1 MALGRAFS
9 VAVRGL
15 DAVLVEIEADITS
28 GLPGV
33 HLVGLPDAALQ
44 ESRDRV
50 RAAITNCGNSWPMAR
65 LTLALS
71 PATLPKV
78 GSVYDLA
85 LASAVLSAHLKATWS
100 RLEKTVLLGE
110 LALDGR
116 VRPVKGVLPA
126 VLAAKQEGWPA
137 VVVPLENLAE
147 ASLIDGIE
155 VLGARTLRQLQAW
168 LDGKAALQCE
178 VASTASEPDPVAEL
192 ADVVGQTHA
201 RFAVEVAAAGG
212 HHLMLTGPPGIGKT
226 MLAQRLPGLLPALTP
241 DEALEVTA
249 IHSVAGL
256 LYSDAPLITRPPFVA
271 PHHTSSVAA
280 LVGGGAGMARP
291 GAVSRAHRGV
301 LFLDECAEVGVS
313 ALEALRTPLEEGE
326 IRLARRDGVARY
338 PARFQLVLA
347 ANPCPCAP
355 ADPRD
360 CSCAA
365 AEKRRYLGKLSGPL
379 LDRVDL
385 QIEMDP
391 VRSTSINAEHG
402 ESTVTVRARVEAA
415 RDAAAQR
422 WTPYGVRTNA
432 EVSGPLLRRR
442 FRPPHQVMAPLR
454 TALDRGL
461 LSIRGVDRS
470 LRVAWSLCDL
480 AGRSSPSLD
489 DVTTALSFRQSGG
502 AR

>member
-9 VAVRGL
+9 VAVCGL
-15 DAVLVEIEADITS
+15 DGRIVEIEADISS

-50 RAAITNCGNSWPMAR
+50 RAAVTNCGNSWPMAR

-71 PATLPKV
+71 PATLPKM
-78 GSVYDLA
+78 GSVYDIA
-85 LASAVLSAHLKATWS
+85 LAVAVLSAQRKKSWH

-110 LALDGR
+110 LSLDGR
-116 VRPVKGVLPA
+116 VRPVRGVLPA
-126 VLAAKQEGWPA
+126 VLAAKRDGWPA
-137 VVVPLENLAE
+137 VVVPADNLAE
-147 ASLIDGIE
+147 ASLVDGLD
-155 VLGARTLRQLQAW
+155 VWGVRTLGQLQSW
-168 LDGKAALQCE
+168 LNGSASLQDRIAA
-178 VASTASEPDPVAEL
+178 AATIHEPAADL
-192 ADVVGQTHA
+192 ADVVGQAQA
-201 RFAVEVAAAGG
+201 RFAVEVAAAGA

-226 MLAQRLPGLLPALTP
+226 MLAQRLPGLLPPLS
-241 DEALEVTA
+241 DSEALEVTA

-256 LYSDAPLITRPPFVA
+256 LSEGTPMMIRPPFVA
-271 PHHTSSVAA
+271 PHHNSTVAA
-280 LVGGGAGMARP
+280 LIGGGSGMARP

-301 LFLDECAEVGVS
+301 LFLDECAEISAS

-326 IRLARRDGVARY
+326 IRLARRDGVACY

-360 CSCAA
+360 CICAA
-365 AEKRRYLGKLSGPL
+365 AVKRRYLGKLSGPL

-385 QIEMDP
+385 RVQMHP
-391 VRSTSINAEHG
+391 VRAGAFTVPEG
-402 ESTVTVRARVEAA
+402 EPTRQVRHRVALAR
-415 RDAAAQR
+415 AAAVQR
-422 WTPYGVRTNA
+422 WRPHGFRTNA
-432 EVSGPLLRRR
+432 EVSGPLLRRK
-442 FRPPHQVMAPLR
+442 FRPGTAAMAPLR

-461 LSIRGVDRS
+461 LSIRGVDRT

-489 DVTTALSFRQSGG
+489 DVATALSFRQPG
-502 AR
+502 AAR